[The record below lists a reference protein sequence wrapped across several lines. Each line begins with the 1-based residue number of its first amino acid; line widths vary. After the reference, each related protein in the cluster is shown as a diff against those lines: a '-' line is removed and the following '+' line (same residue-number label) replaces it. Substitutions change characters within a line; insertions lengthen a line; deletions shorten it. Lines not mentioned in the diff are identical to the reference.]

1 MKKPVKVIL
10 CVAIVAVLGGA
21 VFARITK
28 PKDEIQTKEIPAVT
42 LAQATKGSISHE
54 TSIMGS
60 IHPSDQYNVTPKV
73 SGEIIEIYVHNGDS
87 VKQGDPIAKIDNK
100 KAIDAAK
107 ASLDAAN
114 ASARSAQDQADTA
127 LDALNRMTPLYQAG
141 DVAPQTF
148 KSTQN
153 SADAAQSQVAAARAQ
168 AESAKL
174 AYDTQVEYSTVTAPA
189 DGTIQNQDMTL
200 NGTVSQSSVLC
211 VITGSG
217 QKTIKFNVT
226 EDVLNNLSIGQTV
239 TVEKNSSSY
248 EGTITKMSRLV
259 DTSTGLFSVEADLT
273 NADTLADGVNAK
285 VRFVS
290 EKADGALLVPLDY
303 VNYSSGNE
311 FVYVYN
317 DGIVKR
323 VYITVGI
330 SDDSNYQVLDG
341 ITENDKIVSS
351 WTDEIYDG
359 AQVRIVDENGNV
371 LSEASGN

>member
-1 MKKPVKVIL
+1 MKKPVKVII
-10 CVAIVAVLGGA
+10 CVALVAILGGAIVA
-21 VFARITK
+21 RILK
-28 PKDEIQTKEIPAVT
+28 PADEIQTKEIPAVT
-42 LAQATKGSISHE
+42 LARVTKGNISHE

-73 SGEIIEIYVHNGDS
+73 SGEIVEIYVQNGDT
-87 VKQGDPIAKIDNK
+87 VKQGDPIARIDNK

-114 ASARSAQDQADTA
+114 ASVRSAQDQADTA
-127 LDALNRMTPLYQAG
+127 MDALNRMTPLYQAG

-153 SADAAQSQVAAARAQ
+153 SADAAQSQLNAARAQ

-174 AYDTQVEYSTVTAPA
+174 AYNTQVEYATVTAPA
-189 DGTIQNQDMTL
+189 DGTIQNQDMSL

-217 QKTIKFNVT
+217 QKTVKFNVT

-259 DTSTGLFSVEADLT
+259 DSSTGLFSVEADLK
-273 NADTLADGVNAK
+273 NADTLADGVKAK

-290 EKADGALLVPLDY
+290 ERADNALLMPVDY
-303 VNYSSGNE
+303 VSYASGNE
-311 FVYVYN
+311 FVYVYDN
-317 DGIVKR
+317 GTVKK
-323 VYITVGI
+323 VYLTVGI
-330 SDDSNYQVLDG
+330 SDESNYEILDG
-341 ITENDKIVSS
+341 ITEKDQVVSS

-359 AQVRIVDENGNV
+359 APVRIVDESGNI
-371 LSEASGN
+371 LSETAGN